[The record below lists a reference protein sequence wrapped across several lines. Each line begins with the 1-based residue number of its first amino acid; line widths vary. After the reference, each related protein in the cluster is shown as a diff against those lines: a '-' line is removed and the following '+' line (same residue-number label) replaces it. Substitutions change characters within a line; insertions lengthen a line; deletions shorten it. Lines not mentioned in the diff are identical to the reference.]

1 MRPHFGT
8 IASIIRRTAAT
19 VVETAVRR
27 TLT

>member
-1 MRPHFGT
+1 MRPQFVT